1 MIALVAATVAVS
13 VASVV
18 LTAAIVMVLGDVID
32 RLRRRT

>member
-1 MIALVAATVAVS
+1 VIALVAATLAVS

-18 LTAAIVMVLGDVID
+18 LTAAIVMALGDLVD